1 MTESLPTDMTAAD
14 LALLTTAMPCDTNP
28 AGDIF
33 GGWLMAQM
41 DLGAGNVAQRRA
53 HGRCATVAVDSFH
66 FLTPVK
72 VGDEVSVYAR
82 IIREGRT
89 SLTLKVE
96 AFRRARPGPRHAVAV
111 RPAGHL
117 RPAGENRGHRGVSAT
132 GQGPLCAG

>member
-28 AGDIF
+28 AGDVF

-96 AFRRARPGPRHAVAV
+96 AFRRARHGGERIKVTEADFVFVALDEAG
-111 RPAGHL
+111 RPQPL
-117 RPAGENRGHRGVSAT
+117 PERDKPA
-132 GQGPLCAG
+132 